1 MTIEHNLNIL
11 KIIKDPLFIRVVSGS
26 FFAIAFIWVAV
37 GFFHVDMAVIWVFL
51 AMSVLLVLLLIVV
64 ALIFSVLLRLL
75 RRRSS
80 GLLDAIDATSRSTS
94 PDGEQDAQN
103 EHRNIEKPN
112 SVKGQA
118 KGSFEAPSADR

>member
-1 MTIEHNLNIL
+1 MTIEHILSIL

-26 FFAIAFIWVAV
+26 FFAIAFVWVAV
-37 GFFHVDMAVIWVFL
+37 RFFNVDMAVIWVFL

-64 ALIFSVLLRLL
+64 ALIFSVMFRLL

-80 GLLDAIDATSRSTS
+80 GLLDTIDTTGRSTS
-94 PDGEQDAQN
+94 PDGEQQAQN
-103 EHRNIEKPN
+103 EQRNIEEPN
-112 SVKGQA
+112 SVDGKA